1 MPVTAEALPKDD
13 VQPTDAELMDAD
25 GRRVSEADYWA
36 YYYEFRGARY
46 EWNNG
51 RLEEKRLSD
60 NLTFWIYNWLCAL
73 LAEFL
78 KVHPV
83 AQYTGLDHGFRL
95 VLPDRVVIR
104 KPDLGVVC
112 SDNAVQLG
120 DLDRSYRGTFD
131 LCIESLS
138 DSDRATRERD
148 EVHKRRDYAQG
159 GVREYYIL
167 HHDPDCL
174 SFLARGGNDDDF
186 HSILGADGIV
196 RSRLLAGFQFRIRDL
211 LARTPFEAL
220 RHDPVYRG
228 FIYPW
233 WQQEEQARRQEEQA
247 RRREEQARR
256 QEEQAR
262 QQAEAER
269 DATRVAAVTKLHAL
283 GLDTAQIADT
293 LHIDRALV
301 AAILQ
306 LR

>member
-1 MPVTAEALPKDD
+1 MPVTAEALSNND
-13 VQPTDAELMDAD
+13 VQPSDAELMHAD

-60 NLTFWIYNWLCAL
+60 NLTFWIFNWLCAL

-78 KVHPV
+78 KVHPI

-95 VLPDRVVIR
+95 ALPDRVVIR
-104 KPDLGVVC
+104 KPDLGLVC
-112 SDNAVQLG
+112 SDNLVQLG

-159 GVREYYIL
+159 GVSEYYIL

-174 SFLARGGNDDDF
+174 TFLARGSGDDF
-186 HSILGADGIV
+186 ESIQGSDGIV

-211 LARTPFEAL
+211 LGRTPFEAL
-220 RHDPVYRG
+220 RHDPVYRD
-228 FIYPW
+228 FIYPM
-233 WQQEEQARRQEEQA
+233 WQQ
-247 RRREEQARR
+247 EEQARR

-269 DATRVAAVTKLHAL
+269 DATRTAAVAKLHAL
-283 GLDTAQIADT
+283 GLGPAEIADA
-293 LHIDRALV
+293 LDIDRALV
-301 AAILQ
+301 TALLK